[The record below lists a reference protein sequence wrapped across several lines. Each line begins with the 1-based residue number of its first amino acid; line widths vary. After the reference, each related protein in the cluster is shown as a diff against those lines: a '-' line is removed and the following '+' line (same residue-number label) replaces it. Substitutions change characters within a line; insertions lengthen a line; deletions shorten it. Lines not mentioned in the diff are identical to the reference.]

1 MSTNDIIRAWRD
13 EEYRESLSQEER
25 AQLLE
30 HPAGVIT
37 VANYDLA
44 GVTGSNHMA
53 EAVSVTG
60 FSTTVCSIYSNGPI
74 CCC

>member
-25 AQLLE
+25 AQFLH
-30 HPAGVIT
+30 HPAGAIA
-37 VANYDLA
+37 VADHNPA
-44 GVTGSNHMA
+44 EGNSHMA

-60 FSTTVCSIYSNGPI
+60 FSTTVCSVYSNGRV